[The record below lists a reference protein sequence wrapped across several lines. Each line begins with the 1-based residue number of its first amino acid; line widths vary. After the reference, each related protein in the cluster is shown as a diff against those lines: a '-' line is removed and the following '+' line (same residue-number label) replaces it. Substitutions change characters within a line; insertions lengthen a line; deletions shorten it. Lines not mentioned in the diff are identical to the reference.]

1 MSSVVAPDTNL
12 NNKVINPRHLPHLIR
27 NKLME
32 LSIRVTD
39 RSCRVP
45 TGGGGIRDAASA
57 MPYAPAES
65 IGPMLPLAQANRS
78 ASTNRIGLDTTDPLT
93 VHRLIDKYMD
103 EYLLTHSS

>member
-65 IGPMLPLAQANRS
+65 IGPMLPSKA
-78 ASTNRIGLDTTDPLT
+78 
-93 VHRLIDKYMD
+93 
-103 EYLLTHSS
+103 